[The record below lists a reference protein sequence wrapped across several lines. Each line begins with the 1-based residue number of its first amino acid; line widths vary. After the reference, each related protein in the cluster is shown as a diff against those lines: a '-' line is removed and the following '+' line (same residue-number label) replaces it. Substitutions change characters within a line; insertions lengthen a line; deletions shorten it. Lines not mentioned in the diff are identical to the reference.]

1 MIDIEKEIKKCK
13 HLDNIYILKESGDRT
28 KKYPRIENI
37 NSADI
42 TQASVKVYNS
52 YTHMYSTKSIY
63 ESKKGYY
70 IKANGKRLYLDNFEE
85 GEAMTENKKI
95 EQLKKRIDK
104 VFDKITTDEI
114 EQRIKEDKLLDE
126 EIELMSEDKK
136 IEQLV
141 AIGVKSINISKE
153 KYEKLR
159 TETKNLIKLNDVKLN
174 FIEEEK

>member
-85 GEAMTENKKI
+85 GEAMTE
-95 EQLKKRIDK
+95 
-104 VFDKITTDEI
+104 
-114 EQRIKEDKLLDE
+114 
-126 EIELMSEDKK
+126 DKK
-136 IEQLV
+136 IEQLI
-141 AIGVKSINISKE
+141 AHNVKSLTISKK
-153 KYEKLR
+153 KYDSLKE
-159 TETKNLIKLNDVKLN
+159 ETKNLIKLNDIKLN
-174 FIEEEK
+174 FEEEK

>member
-95 EQLKKRIDK
+95 EQLI
-104 VFDKITTDEI
+104 
-114 EQRIKEDKLLDE
+114 
-126 EIELMSEDKK
+126 
-136 IEQLV
+136 
-141 AIGVKSINISKE
+141 AHNVKSLTISKE

-159 TETKNLIKLNDVKLN
+159 TETKNLIKLNDIILN
-174 FIEEEK
+174 FEEEK

>member
-114 EQRIKEDKLLDE
+114 EQRIKEDKFIKISDQLIGGYYLN
-126 EIELMSEDKK
+126 IVYDK
-136 IEQLV
+136 
-141 AIGVKSINISKE
+141 
-153 KYEKLR
+153 
-159 TETKNLIKLNDVKLN
+159 ETKVEYAFYGKGGLQVLIDAEGNPLLYK
-174 FIEEEK
+174 EGE

>member
-1 MIDIEKEIKKCK
+1 
-13 HLDNIYILKESGDRT
+13 
-28 KKYPRIENI
+28 
-37 NSADI
+37 
-42 TQASVKVYNS
+42 
-52 YTHMYSTKSIY
+52 
-63 ESKKGYY
+63 
-70 IKANGKRLYLDNFEE
+70 
-85 GEAMTENKKI
+85 MTEDKKI

-153 KYEKLR
+153 KYNRLKQ
-159 TETKNLIKLNDVKLN
+159 ETKNLIKLNNIKLN
-174 FIEEEK
+174 FEEEKYK

>member
-85 GEAMTENKKI
+85 GEAMTDYEHMIISAERYALGRMTYIVSLTVDYILKEIEENKLSDECLNVIREDINSTKN
-95 EQLKKRIDK
+95 LGMKCDKK
-104 VFDKITTDEI
+104 
-114 EQRIKEDKLLDE
+114 QWLKLLD
-126 EIELMSEDKK
+126 
-136 IEQLV
+136 
-141 AIGVKSINISKE
+141 
-153 KYEKLR
+153 R
-159 TETKNLIKLNDVKLN
+159 
-174 FIEEEK
+174 IEEVI

>member
-85 GEAMTENKKI
+85 GEAMTE
-95 EQLKKRIDK
+95 
-104 VFDKITTDEI
+104 
-114 EQRIKEDKLLDE
+114 
-126 EIELMSEDKK
+126 DKK
-136 IEQLV
+136 IEQLI
-141 AIGVKSINISKE
+141 AHNVKSLTISKK
-153 KYEKLR
+153 KYDSLKE
-159 TETKNLIKLNDVKLN
+159 ETKNLIKLNDIKLN
-174 FIEEEK
+174 FVEEK

>member
-95 EQLKKRIDK
+95 EQLI
-104 VFDKITTDEI
+104 
-114 EQRIKEDKLLDE
+114 
-126 EIELMSEDKK
+126 
-136 IEQLV
+136 
-141 AIGVKSINISKE
+141 AHNVKSLTISKE

-159 TETKNLIKLNDVKLN
+159 TETKNLIKLNDVKVN
-174 FIEEEK
+174 FEEEK

>member
-95 EQLKKRIDK
+95 EQLIA
-104 VFDKITTDEI
+104 
-114 EQRIKEDKLLDE
+114 
-126 EIELMSEDKK
+126 M
-136 IEQLV
+136 
-141 AIGVKSINISKE
+141 GVKSITISKS
-153 KYEKLR
+153 KYNRLKQ
-159 TETKNLIKLNDVKLN
+159 ETKNLIKLNDIKLN
-174 FIEEEK
+174 FEEEK